1 MTNKLCLFS
10 SILGELEWIRL
21 SKLQLLLL
29 EPHSSILLEDCSRK
43 ESLTYCGVK
52 KSSSMYRNVILQ
64 WNTSNE
70 GMEEE
75 KTQGSKQ
82 KSDF

>member
-1 MTNKLCLFS
+1 MKNKFCLFS

-29 EPHSSILLEDCSRK
+29 EPHSSILLKDCIRK
-43 ESLTYCGVK
+43 ESLIYAWVK
-52 KSSSMYRNVILQ
+52 ESSSMYRNAIPQ

-75 KTQGSKQ
+75 KIQESKQ